1 MGSKI
6 SSRRGGC
13 HARCQLPDSAVEDA
27 GVSGGVHI
35 SGILVEGEIYRTTYK
50 DILAGVFTPILSRRF
65 FRQSHWWYFFLGIHG
80 PSNHKVFVS
89 FFFPRIFVWGSCFW
103 FCIPSRLR
111 PASVPP
117 LPPPPCPTPP
127 SFTHNFVTHHLSHT
141 HNFATHHLTPSFT
154 QLCHTPSFTHNFTT
168 QHLTP
173 SFTHNF
179 VTHSLSHTTSSH
191 HLTRRRGTWGPS
203 PSFCVVAWCVIWCS
217 PICSRIAVTHRGKKH
232 LHPLIFVAM
241 HVCVLLGHAERPMVI
256 CHPVDRWKHLHR
268 SVVCHCTQSFTH
280 IIVSHTSF
288 THNFITHNSSHTTL
302 FTSRSSTTSFVFPS
316 FPVPLQLLLLI
327 IGRSWLVGLSGPL
340 IFKVQVFSSPRLWG
354 FLWVSLEMVGWCF

>member
-1 MGSKI
+1 M
-6 SSRRGGC
+6 
-13 HARCQLPDSAVEDA
+13 
-27 GVSGGVHI
+27 
-35 SGILVEGEIYRTTYK
+35 
-50 DILAGVFTPILSRRF
+50 
-65 FRQSHWWYFFLGIHG
+65 
-80 PSNHKVFVS
+80 FVS
-89 FFFPRIFVWGSCFW
+89 VFFPASLCGVLVFDSVS
-103 FCIPSRLR
+103 R

-117 LPPPPCPTPP
+117 P
-127 SFTHNFVTHHLSHT
+127 SRRCLHRPVPHHRLSHTTLSQRTTFSHTIFHVVTHHLSHTTLPHTTHT

-154 QLCHTPSFTHNFTT
+154 QLCHTPSFTHNFAT

-217 PICSRIAVTHRGKKH
+217 PICSRIAATHRGKKH

-268 SVVCHCTQSFTH
+268 SGVCHYTQSFTH

-340 IFKVQVFSSPRLWG
+340 IFKVLVFLPPFVRISMSITWNGWLMFLVFKPSSRHGIFIQRIWLGRFDNDHLKW
-354 FLWVSLEMVGWCF
+354 